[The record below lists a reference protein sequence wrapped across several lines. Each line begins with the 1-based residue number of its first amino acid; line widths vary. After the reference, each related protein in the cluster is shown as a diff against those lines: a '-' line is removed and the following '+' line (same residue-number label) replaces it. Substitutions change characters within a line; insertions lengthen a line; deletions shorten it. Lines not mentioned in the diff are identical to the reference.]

1 MKSCLVCDD
10 HTLVREAIAGMV
22 RMGWPGATVTMAGD
36 FPIAWKLAATLPDLI
51 ICDLV
56 MPGAAPL
63 SGIDGVRRA
72 APETPL
78 LVVTGTEDDA
88 LLLDLLDSGVAGFA
102 PKSASTAIIEAAI
115 RLILAGGRYLP
126 SRLADLAKTRLDSGE
141 KLAIRDDAARL
152 SERLTG
158 RQLDVLRLMSKG
170 HSNKEIARMLDL
182 APSTVKSH
190 LSQILAS
197 LSASNRTDAAI
208 KARLLDLV

>member
-1 MKSCLVCDD
+1 MKTCLVCDD
-10 HTLVREAIAGMV
+10 HGLVREAIAGMV
-22 RMGWPGATVTMAGD
+22 RMGWPGVVVTLAAD
-36 FPIAWKLAATLPDLI
+36 FPSAWQLAAARPDLI

-63 SGIDGVRRA
+63 AGIDGVRQA

-102 PKSASTAIIEAAI
+102 PKSASGAIIEAAI

-126 SRLADLAKTRLDSGE
+126 SRLADLARTRLQAGE
-141 KLAIRDDAARL
+141 RPAIRDDAARL

-170 HSNKEIARMLDL
+170 HSNKEIARMLEL

-190 LSQILAS
+190 LSQILAC
-197 LSASNRTDAAI
+197 LAATNRTDAAI

>member
-10 HTLVREAIAGMV
+10 HGLVREAIAGMV
-22 RMGWPGATVTMAGD
+22 RMGWPGVAVALAAD
-36 FPIAWKLAATLPDLI
+36 FPTGWAMAAAAPDLI

-63 SGIDGVRRA
+63 AGIDGMRRA

-88 LLLDLLDSGVAGFA
+88 LLLDLLGRGVAGFA
-102 PKSASTAIIEAAI
+102 PKSASGAIIEAAI

-126 SRLADLAKTRLDSGE
+126 PRLADLASSRSADG
-141 KLAIRDDAARL
+141 AAPPVRDDATRL

-170 HSNKEIARMLDL
+170 HSNKEIARMLEL